1 MTPGSNVR
9 GWGRRNTAAFTLVEL
24 LVVIAIIGILIALL
38 LPAVQAARE
47 AARRSQCQNNLKQM
61 GLAALTHADVH
72 KHFPSSGW
80 GYLWVGDPDL
90 GYGKSQ
96 PGSWIYNSLDFM
108 EQGAVRRIGAGLTGT
123 AKKNALGQLH
133 GTPIPVFNCP
143 SRRAPIAYPPNEQCT
158 NALNALSLAHSDYAG
173 NAGVAQR
180 IGNLTT
186 TQVKTVNWDRGG
198 LTFAASEV
206 GFRQISDGTSNTI
219 YVGEKYLIP
228 DAYRTSKDGA
238 DNNTMYAG
246 HDWDVL
252 RWTSVDGSTSNSG
265 NPEYFTD
272 PSYDYKNV
280 SLITSYQDRPGFSAI
295 SSFGSPHPAA
305 ANYVFC
311 DGSVRSIT
319 YGVDA
324 QTWIRIGIR
333 NDGLPVEADKL

>member
-123 AKKNALGQLH
+123 AKKNALGQLS

-143 SRRAPIAYPPNEQCT
+143 SRRASIAYPPNETCT
-158 NALNALSLAHSDYAG
+158 NALNAVVLAHADYAG
-173 NAGVAQR
+173 NAGVGQR
-180 IGNLTT
+180 VGNLTGEAL
-186 TQVKTVNWDRGG
+186 KTFNWDRGG
-198 LTFAASEV
+198 MTFALSEI
-206 GFRQISDGTSNTI
+206 GFRQIPDGTSNTM
-219 YVGEKYLIP
+219 YVGEKYLLP

-252 RWTSVDGSTSNSG
+252 RWTSGEGSSDNYDPTYIFANVG
-265 NPEYFTD
+265 PNP
-272 PSYDYKNV
+272 
-280 SLITSYQDRPGFSAI
+280 SYQDRPGFSAI